1 MNEFVNET
9 DEHLKQRGRP
19 PEGVWESG
27 HYAKQDLQAGGP
39 RWASATEGDTEPGM
53 EVWAYTPAIWTCSSM
68 SPSSQN
74 FFFFFC
80 IYLCNYAV
88 HVSRVIFKLV
98 KNGCREGTN
107 PPEQI
112 QSERTRRCKPSQP
125 ASQNRG
131 PECLLLTRPK
141 LSEKVLLL
149 KLMFALILH
158 TKPRHLAPA
167 FEGNTVPQF
176 THRVPALCSEAT
188 H

>member
-1 MNEFVNET
+1 MQSRT
-9 DEHLKQRGRP
+9 CKQGGLGGLRQQRATP
-19 PEGVWESG
+19 SPAWRFG
-27 HYAKQDLQAGGP
+27 HIPLQYGP
-39 RWASATEGDTEPGM
+39 AVPCLLLHRT
-53 EVWAYTPAIWTCSSM
+53 
-68 SPSSQN
+68 

-125 ASQNRG
+125 AIQNRG